1 MLNALKKCVFYFFL
15 LKKAH
20 SILIIS
26 ILNYLKILKN
36 MNRKNTIRL
45 TESELKNIITESV
58 KMVLKEETTKTNIPY
73 ETLEHIRDLCQIL
86 SMAKRIRAGF
96 RGFLYG
102 GQTPD
107 GGYFNGLRDEKITPY
122 MQQLYDSA
130 MSVEHAA
137 ESKLD
142 EFDSELVDEVRK
154 MTHPDVLYG
163 YL

>member
-1 MLNALKKCVFYFFL
+1 
-15 LKKAH
+15 
-20 SILIIS
+20 
-26 ILNYLKILKN
+26 